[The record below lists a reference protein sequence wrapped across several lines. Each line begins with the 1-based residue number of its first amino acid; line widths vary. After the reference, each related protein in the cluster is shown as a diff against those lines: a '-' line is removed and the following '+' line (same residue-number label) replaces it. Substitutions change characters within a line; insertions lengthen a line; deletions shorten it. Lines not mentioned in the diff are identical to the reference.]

1 MERETHSARLRTV
14 YLSLVAVGC
23 GLLCGAATCLAG
35 ASWWPVALLGGALA
49 QLVFSVLD
57 LRVDAALN
65 DDFPSDQRATL
76 VSVNSMAYSLLM
88 IAASPAA
95 GAVGDVFGASYVFV
109 FLGLGLAVC
118 TAAGALWYR
127 RRYRA

>member
-1 MERETHSARLRTV
+1 
-14 YLSLVAVGC
+14 
-23 GLLCGAATCLAG
+23 
-35 ASWWPVALLGGALA
+35 
-49 QLVFSVLD
+49 
-57 LRVDAALN
+57 
-65 DDFPSDQRATL
+65 
-76 VSVNSMAYSLLM
+76 MAYSLLM

-127 RRYRA
+127 RRYRV